1 MGLARSARS
10 MVQNYPFDYMLL
22 IFLSYAIPAAYG
34 ILNRYFIGF
43 MSYESVV
50 VDQTYEGVEVLLE
63 VLLEM
68 FPIAVL
74 ALIAKNF
81 LDKKSVS
88 EIIGTAL
95 LMQLI
100 VTVTFLLGLSLFVDY
115 FIDWINTPES
125 ARVLAKKFF
134 ITSSF
139 AIPFQSMN
147 ILIFIAIKSLRKG
160 WLAVF
165 LAFVGVL
172 INFLLDA
179 ILISNFSFSIQLGLL
194 GSAWGKVISSTLLL
208 IISVSTL
215 RIILKE
221 GKGYFFSLNKRIAYT
236 ILKIGRWT
244 GLESLIRNLG
254 YLIGVISVVNFIESS
269 EESVIGGYNTAMW
282 VMWAIVLIPVLAWTE
297 ATNIAM
303 GNAFGKNEILTMKK
317 IQKTSLFIVGI
328 YMVFWTVF
336 GIFIWKPIS
345 IWLNGSAKIEVIE
358 YSVITFQFMIIPYLF
373 FSIGSILKS
382 FFIGIG
388 QPFWI
393 FFSSAIVNLGI
404 YVPLG
409 FLVKTGLIQ
418 VTFIEFLLI
427 SNVVFLIDFLII
439 VFALRRYGFK
449 RKSYNELELAIIN

>member
-34 ILNRYFIGF
+34 LLNRYFIGF

-81 LDKKSVS
+81 LNKKTVS
-88 EIIGTAL
+88 EILGTAL

-100 VTVTFLLGLSLFVDY
+100 VTVSFLLGLSLFVDY

-125 ARVLAKKFF
+125 AKGLAKKFF
-134 ITSSF
+134 LTSFF
-139 AIPFQSMN
+139 AIPFHSMN

-165 LAFVGVL
+165 LAFVGVI

-179 ILISNFSFSIQLGLL
+179 VLISNFPFSLQLGLI
-194 GSAWGKVISSTLLL
+194 GSAWAKVISSTLLFV
-208 IISVSTL
+208 ISVFTL
-215 RIILKE
+215 KIILNKS
-221 GKGYFFSLNKRIAYT
+221 KGYFFGFKKKIAQS
-236 ILKIGRWT
+236 IFKIGRWA
-244 GLESLIRNLG
+244 GLESLVRNLG
-254 YLIGVISVVNFIESS
+254 YIIGVISVVNFIEGS
-269 EESVIGGYNTAMW
+269 EVSVIGGYNTAMW

-297 ATNIAM
+297 ATNIAI
-303 GNAFGKNEILTMKK
+303 GNAYGKNDFQTMKK
-317 IQKTSLFIVGI
+317 IQKTSIYIVGT
-328 YMVFWTVF
+328 YM
-336 GIFIWKPIS
+336 IIWMIIGSFVWNPIS
-345 IWLNGSAKIEVIE
+345 FWLNGNAKIEVIE

-404 YVPLG
+404 YIPLG
-409 FLVKTGLIQ
+409 FMVKTGLIQ

-427 SNVVFLIDFLII
+427 SNIVFMIDFLII
-439 VFALRRYGFK
+439 FFALRKYGFK
-449 RKSYNELELAIIN
+449 RKSNNELELSITN